1 MHGCGFYCDFTP
13 PSLSWPKL
21 WSYSVQGGE
30 GNVASVISQT
40 LENAYQ
46 TDSDSEIPFESGGQ
60 KYILNL
66 KGIPLVTDI

>member
-1 MHGCGFYCDFTP
+1 M
-13 PSLSWPKL
+13 
-21 WSYSVQGGE
+21 QGGE